1 MSFLVTLAV
10 AIGVCG
16 LMLIGI
22 WIVAGTVGAAR
33 DRAGHRRRRR
43 EHRQRPKID
52 MFKSGRGDQAG
63 TAPDDSV

>member
-1 MSFLVTLAV
+1 MSFFATLAI
-10 AIGVCG
+10 ALGVCV

-33 DRAGHRRRRR
+33 DRAGNRRRRR

-52 MFKSGRGDQAG
+52 MFKSQRGDEAD
-63 TAPDDSV
+63 TAP